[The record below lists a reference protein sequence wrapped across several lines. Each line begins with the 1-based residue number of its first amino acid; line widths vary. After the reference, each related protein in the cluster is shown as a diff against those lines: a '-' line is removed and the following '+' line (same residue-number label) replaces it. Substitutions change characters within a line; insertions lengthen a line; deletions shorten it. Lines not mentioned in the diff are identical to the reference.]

1 MDQVFGF
8 LIKLLVFIVLAP
20 LLVCLALQLVAGFI
34 AAVLPWLIAF
44 AVIVG
49 VVAGLSAG
57 LVLRRRLPPRNPGGS
72 LPYGSSPIGRYSVK
86 RPRGVRGRD
95 QGD

>member
-1 MDQVFGF
+1 MDHVFGF
-8 LIKLLVFIVLAP
+8 LIKLLLFLALAP
-20 LLVCLALQLVAGFI
+20 ILICLALQLVVGLV

-49 VVAGLSAG
+49 VAAGLSAG

-72 LPYGSSPIGRYSVK
+72 LPYGAEPSGRYSVK

>member
-1 MDQVFGF
+1 MDGLFGF
-8 LIKLLVFIVLAP
+8 FIKLLLFIVLAP
-20 LLVCLALQLVAGFI
+20 LLVCLALRLVVGLV

-57 LVLRRRLPPRNPGGS
+57 MMLRRRLPPRNQGGS
-72 LPYGSSPIGRYSVK
+72 LPYGASPIGRYSVK
-86 RPRGVRGRD
+86 RPRGPRGRD